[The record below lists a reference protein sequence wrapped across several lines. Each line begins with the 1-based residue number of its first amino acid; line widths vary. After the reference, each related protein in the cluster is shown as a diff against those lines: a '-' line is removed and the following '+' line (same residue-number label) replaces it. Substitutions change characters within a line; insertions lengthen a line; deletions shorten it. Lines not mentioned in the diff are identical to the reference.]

1 MFQRNF
7 NSDVRRL
14 YYLKFWLT
22 LFYVLTGLVFSDEA
36 MAQTSPSMNSAQ
48 KTKTV
53 TVSDKLNLPFP
64 DVESM
69 LQFDG
74 IESIQSGRSQGL
86 PPLPPGSINEM
97 PVNAGPKPGS
107 LPTFEGPQPNPL
119 KSGLPGSHSIVVLK
133 RSDTALQRATAV
145 SPEAILMDP
154 GVELAGCTR
163 CGQLGDPG
171 SLDFGYCAT
180 GRCTP
185 GRAMCYPYVGDSLF
199 QRISS
204 LIYQCLSCPDPCY
217 EPVWNPLANA
227 AIMDNPRP
235 QTMMRIKYDR
245 FSNVTTPDRAGYF
258 WAQANGKGLG
268 PKPLRLSQSTPV
280 MRPIVQQP
288 IFVNFDEG
296 TYSMEAGAGGKMAF
310 IMNFP
315 YRNFN
320 SNQTYNGAAGFGDM
334 SLGTKSVIFDS
345 ELFLMTFQFKTYI
358 PIGNATNGLGLGTVR
373 FEPSLLMALKLSETS
388 YIQGQIGEWIPLSS
402 GSNYFG
408 SILQT
413 KLSWNQ
419 QLAEIIPNVPLIG
432 FLEWDTWSFQ
442 GGRYTELYYTQNKQL
457 RTISMQANSQTYM
470 NLGPGLRMA
479 FGNKIDVGTA
489 VLMGL
494 GPASW
499 GNPIFTIDMRWM
511 Y

>member
-1 MFQRNF
+1 MIQRILY
-7 NSDVRRL
+7 SDVRRL
-14 YYLKFWLT
+14 IDLS
-22 LFYVLTGLVFSDEA
+22 FSRFFIAVNFLILLSADLP
-36 MAQTSPSMNSAQ
+36 AQFSQNQAGVAQ
-48 KTKTV
+48 QKSV
-53 TVSDKLNLPFP
+53 IVSEKMNLPFP
-64 DVESM
+64 DIDSM
-69 LQFDG
+69 LNFNG
-74 IESIQSGRSQGL
+74 IESTRAAQPQNLPSNPAASAGSAVAAPKIQAPIPFDL
-86 PPLPPGSINEM
+86 
-97 PVNAGPKPGS
+97 
-107 LPTFEGPQPNPL
+107 PQPALVQPKATSAGN
-119 KSGLPGSHSIVVLK
+119 HSIVVLK
-133 RSDTALQRATAV
+133 RSDNLIQKTSVV
-145 SPEAILMDP
+145 SPESILLDP

-163 CGQLGDPG
+163 CGQLGNPG

-204 LIYQCLSCPDPCY
+204 LVYQCLSCPDPCY
-217 EPVWNPLANA
+217 EATWNPLANA

-235 QTMMRIKYDR
+235 QTMMRIRYDR

-280 MRPIVQQP
+280 MRPLVQQP

-296 TYSMEAGAGGKMAF
+296 SYSMEAGAAGKMSF
-310 IMNFP
+310 FMTFP

-320 SNQTYNGAAGFGDM
+320 SNQTYNGASGFGDM

-388 YIQGQIGEWIPLSS
+388 YIQGQVGEWIPLSA

-413 KLSWNQ
+413 KFSWNQ
-419 QLAEIIPNVPLIG
+419 QLSEIIPNVPLIG
-432 FLEWDTWSFQ
+432 FVELDTWSFQ

-457 RTISMQANSQTYM
+457 RTISMPANSQTYL
-470 NLGPGLRMA
+470 NLGPGMRIA

-499 GNPIFTIDMRWM
+499 GNPIFTLDLRWM

>member
-1 MFQRNF
+1 M
-7 NSDVRRL
+7 
-14 YYLKFWLT
+14 
-22 LFYVLTGLVFSDEA
+22 
-36 MAQTSPSMNSAQ
+36 
-48 KTKTV
+48 
-53 TVSDKLNLPFP
+53 TVSEKMNLPFP
-64 DVESM
+64 DIDSM
-69 LQFDG
+69 LNFNGIGSTQAATTQDIPSLPAKPAGVAVKAPKIEAPVPFPTSKIEAPVPFD
-74 IESIQSGRSQGL
+74 L
-86 PPLPPGSINEM
+86 
-97 PVNAGPKPGS
+97 PKPAGQAKPAS
-107 LPTFEGPQPNPL
+107 AGN
-119 KSGLPGSHSIVVLK
+119 HSIVVLK
-133 RSDTALQRATAV
+133 RSDNAVQKTSVV
-145 SPEAILMDP
+145 SPESILLDP

-204 LIYQCLSCPDPCY
+204 LVYQCLSCPDPCY
-217 EPVWNPLANA
+217 EATWNPLANA

-235 QTMMRIKYDR
+235 QTMMRIRYDR
-245 FSNVTTPDRAGYF
+245 FSNITTPDRAGYF

-280 MRPIVQQP
+280 KRPLVQQP

-296 TYSMEAGAGGKMAF
+296 SYSMEAGAAGKMSF
-310 IMNFP
+310 FMTFP

-320 SNQTYNGAAGFGDM
+320 SNETYKGASGFGDM

-358 PIGNATNGLGLGTVR
+358 PIGSATNGLGLGTVR

-388 YIQGQIGEWIPLSS
+388 YIQGQVGEWIPLSA

-413 KLSWNQ
+413 KFSWNQ
-419 QLAEIIPNVPLIG
+419 QLSEIIPNVPLIG
-432 FLEWDTWSFQ
+432 FVELDTWSFQ

-457 RTISMQANSQTYM
+457 RTISMPANSQTYL
-470 NLGPGLRMA
+470 NLGPGMRIA

-499 GNPIFTIDMRWM
+499 GNPIFTFDLRWM